1 MRGIENR
8 LHSDSADEALQ
19 TLTTHEWQGCALALL
34 LTPTVADSFS
44 QPSSLHTS
52 PPVDLPL
59 TTQTQ
64 GGQHAAIKRS
74 SSLVSTIRV
83 IQSAEC
89 AITRHIMALI
99 PSFSGSLLLDIV
111 GLLTVVYLASSIR
124 SYRRLSHTPGPPG
137 WGWSVIPWV
146 RLHTRKDTMDQ
157 FYQLSDKYGPLVRV
171 APNTLITSD
180 AETLRRMSAPRSPY
194 TRSMNY
200 YCMRLN
206 PGKDHIFSTM
216 DEVTHDDLRKKM
228 TAGYS
233 GKENLTLENDID
245 EAILE
250 LVDLIDTKYISTA
263 GDIRPM
269 DLARKIQFL
278 TMDVISKASFDSK
291 FHDLRDDNDNYKYIE
306 EIENLLPNVTWTAVV
321 PGFVKFMTDIGVLQW
336 AAKFADGSFGV
347 EKVKRVA
354 FAQVDKRFEEDGTP
368 KEEMRKDMLGSF
380 IRRGL
385 SRERAKEESILNLTA
400 GSDTAATTMRAT
412 LLNII
417 TSPGL
422 SRALTAEIDDAI
434 ANGTV
439 PSNDS
444 TVVTEDQS
452 KQLPLLQATI
462 KEGLRWWP
470 TVAAEMSKLTP
481 PQGDTICG
489 YFVPGGTKVGCS
501 VKATHRNPDL
511 FGPDAQSF
519 RPERWLLSP
528 TASKEMSKD
537 IGTSNWTVPP
547 THPLGHE
554 MDPSKLYTMERNNDL
569 AFGSGRFQ
577 CLGKPVAW
585 MELNKVFV
593 ELLKR
598 FEFQLMDPLKP
609 WDTRCCGTH
618 LQKDMWV
625 TVRRREK
632 RDTN

>member
-1 MRGIENR
+1 M
-8 LHSDSADEALQ
+8 
-19 TLTTHEWQGCALALL
+19 
-34 LTPTVADSFS
+34 
-44 QPSSLHTS
+44 
-52 PPVDLPL
+52 
-59 TTQTQ
+59 
-64 GGQHAAIKRS
+64 IKRAP
-74 SSLVSTIRV
+74 SLVSTICV
-83 IQSAEC
+83 IQGTEC
-89 AITRHIMALI
+89 ATAPHRMASI
-99 PSFSGSLLLDIV
+99 PSLSGSLLLDII
-111 GLLTVVYLASSIR
+111 GLLAAAYIASCIG
-124 SYRRLSHTPGPPG
+124 SYRRLSHIPGPLG
-137 WGWSVIPWV
+137 WGWSVYPWV
-146 RLHTRKDTMDQ
+146 RVHTRTDTMDQ
-157 FYQLSDKYGPLVRV
+157 FYQLSEKYGPLVRV
-171 APNTLITSD
+171 APNTVITSD

-216 DEVTHDDLRKKM
+216 DEATHDDLRKKM
-228 TAGYS
+228 SAGYS
-233 GKENLTLENDID
+233 GKENLTLESDID

-250 LVDLIDTKYISTA
+250 LVDLIDTKYISSA
-263 GDIRPM
+263 GDIRHM
-269 DLARKIQFL
+269 DLARKIQYL
-278 TMDVISKASFDSK
+278 TMDVISKASFDSN

-306 EIENLLPNVTWTAVV
+306 EIENLLPNVTWTAVI
-321 PGFVKFMTDIGVLQW
+321 PGFVKFMTDIGFLQW

-385 SRERAKEESILNLTA
+385 TRERAKEESILNLTA

-412 LLNII
+412 LLNIM
-417 TSPGL
+417 TSPRL
-422 SRALTAEIDDAI
+422 YRALTAEIDDATASGAI
-434 ANGTV
+434 
-439 PSNDS
+439 PSQKGR
-444 TVVTEDQS
+444 VVTETQS

-470 TVAAEMSKLTP
+470 TISAEMSKLTP

-501 VKATHRNPDL
+501 VKATHRDPAL

-528 TASKEMSKD
+528 TALKEMPKD
-537 IGTSNWTVPP
+537 IGTSNWTLPP

-554 MDPSKLYTMERNNDL
+554 TDPSKLYMMERNNDL

-598 FEFQLMDPLKP
+598 FEFQLTDPLKP

-625 TVRRREK
+625 TVRRREGQGHH
-632 RDTN
+632 